1 MKVIVAEKP
10 AVARSIAACLGITEK
25 KDGYL
30 EGKGYQVT
38 WAFGHLVGLKNP
50 EQYTPDWKPWQME
63 TLPMIPVK
71 FQLKANDDAVVKND
85 DVKKLNDG
93 VKKQLAVIKSLFSKA
108 TEVICATD
116 AGREGELIF
125 RYIINFTG
133 YEHLPV
139 KRLWISSLTDE
150 AIRTGFNQLKDGKL
164 FDNLYQAARCRNEA
178 DWIVG
183 MNATRL
189 YTIKFGQQGQGVLS
203 VGRVQTPV
211 LAMIAQRDSDMAG
224 FVPKDFFEFVALYKD
239 VQFQYLGGRFSSKLE
254 ADNLLGKLNGHD
266 LVITDVAGKSEKV
279 MPPLLYDLTDLQKD
293 LNVRHGFTAEKTLS
307 FVQSLYEKKAVS
319 YPRTDSR
326 YLTGDMKADM
336 PKILASLSGQFA
348 TQIAPLSNGSMPD
361 NRYFND
367 AKVTDHH
374 AIIPTATPP
383 NSLSAEED
391 IVYQA
396 ISLRFI
402 SAFYLPCVKQVTTV
416 QAVINGEDFK
426 ASGTIIESLGWQV
439 LYKDDDKDKDTK
451 ILPPF
456 VKGETGTQQPK
467 ITQGKTTP
475 PKFLTEATLLAM
487 MESAGKT
494 CEDDAFKDAMKNSGL
509 GTPAT
514 RANTIETLIK
524 RGFIVRQKNNVVS
537 SPSGRELI
545 KLIPNESLKSAA
557 LTGEWEHK
565 LKQIEQGAYSP
576 DLFMKEI
583 VDFTQ
588 KIKTDV
594 EAVDYTPVIANSL
607 GDCPLCSSGKVIESQ
622 KSYGCSNWKMGCKFT
637 IWKVIAKKTISVAVA
652 KELLAKGETKELSGF
667 KKTKDDAE
675 FKARLKLN
683 NGKVDFAF

>member
-10 AVARSIAACLGITEK
+10 SVARSIAECLGITGK
-25 KDGYL
+25 HDGYL
-30 EGKGYQVT
+30 EGNGYQVT

-50 EQYTPDWKPWQME
+50 DEYTSEWKPWKME
-63 TLPMIPVK
+63 TLPIIPAA
-71 FQLKANDDAVVKND
+71 FQLKANEE
-85 DVKKLNDG
+85 DG
-93 VKKQLAVIKSLFSKA
+93 AKKQLGIIKSLLGKA

-125 RYIINFTG
+125 RYIVSFAG

-164 FDNLYQAARCRNEA
+164 FDNLYQAAKCRSEA
-178 DWIVG
+178 DWLVG
-183 MNATRL
+183 LNATRV
-189 YTIKFGQQGQGVLS
+189 YSIKFGQAGQGALS
-203 VGRVQTPV
+203 IGRVQTPV
-211 LAMIAQRDSDMAG
+211 LAMIAQRDTDIAG
-224 FVPKDFFEFVALYKD
+224 FVPKDFFELVALYKD
-239 VQFQYLGGRFSSKLE
+239 VQFQYLGGRFNSKLE
-254 ADNLLGKLNGHD
+254 AENLLLKLNGHN

-293 LNVRHGFTAEKTLS
+293 LNVRHGFTAEKTLLL
-307 FVQSLYEKKAVS
+307 VQALYEKKAVS

-326 YLTGDMKADM
+326 YLSGDMKADM
-336 PKILASLSGQFA
+336 PRILESLCGQFS
-348 TQIAPLSNGSMPD
+348 TQIAPLPNGSMPD

-374 AIIPTATPP
+374 AIIPTVTPP
-383 NSLSAEED
+383 KSLSADEALA
-391 IVYQA
+391 YQA

-402 SAFYLPCVKQVTTV
+402 SAFYSPCIKQVTTV
-416 QAVINGEDFK
+416 QAVINGEGFK
-426 ASGTIIESLGWQV
+426 AAGTIIESQGWQV
-439 LYKDDDKDKDTK
+439 LYKDDAKDKDVK

-456 VKGETGTQQPK
+456 VKGETGAQQPK

-514 RANTIETLIK
+514 RASTIETLIK

-537 SPSGRELI
+537 SQSGRELI
-545 KLIPNESLKSAA
+545 KLIPNENLKSAG

-565 LKQIEQGAYSP
+565 LKQIEQGTYSP
-576 DLFMKEI
+576 VVFMQEI
-583 VDFTQ
+583 VDFTK

-607 GDCPLCSSGKVIESQ
+607 GDCPSCNGKVVET
-622 KSYGCSNWKMGCKFT
+622 KTAYGCSNWKTGCKFV
-637 IWKVIAKKTISVAVA
+637 IWKVMAKKTITVAVA

-667 KKTKDDAE
+667 KKTKDNAE

-683 NGKVDFAF
+683 NGKVNFSF